1 MEKELPL
8 MAALEA
14 RPPPRAEH
22 HIETQR
28 KTMKSGEDATAILD
42 RHGAV
47 VHT

>member
-1 MEKELPL
+1 

-14 RPPPRAEH
+14 WAPRRAEH

-28 KTMKSGEDATAILD
+28 KTMNSGEDATTILD